1 MALEG
6 LFLEALKTYYQGTP
20 MFSDSEFETL
30 RDELDHLGAA
40 HVRLGAMEKIWVQ
53 ATSARDFDRRVREEF
68 EMSED
73 DLDKLKNK
81 LLKSGLAKRP
91 TAMLD
96 SPRNANPSVG
106 KKFPALLQGAKFL
119 QDAQKIEAGDNVDE
133 RLKWYVYP
141 IRSFFCKCLQ
151 SKKDSRCMTF

>member
-30 RDELDHLGAA
+30 RDELDHLGSTNI
-40 HVRLGAMEKIWVQ
+40 RLGAMEKIWIQ

-73 DLDKLKNK
+73 DLNKLKTK

-91 TAMLD
+91 TAMLE
-96 SPRNANPSVG
+96 PRKG
-106 KKFPALLQGAKFL
+106 GAKRRVLPVDAEFIR
-119 QDAQKIEAGDNVDE
+119 DAQTIGAVDKIDE
-133 RLKWYVYP
+133 RLKWCVFA
-141 IRSFFCKCLQ
+141 REQ
-151 SKKDSRCMTF
+151 RC